1 MLVIVVVVERKGEGN
16 HGVLGAKKKSYII
29 RGLEQISDS
38 PNSPPPPQPI
48 SYERSLKVMWFD
60 LPRHFLPSFDH
71 ML

>member
-38 PNSPPPPQPI
+38 PNSPPPPTHKLWTVP
-48 SYERSLKVMWFD
+48 
-60 LPRHFLPSFDH
+60 
-71 ML
+71 